1 MGKYYKIWWHWNQ
14 KTKISP
20 TQISILINKIDINRI
35 VVSNKVSLGK
45 KYFIGYKNVK
55 KSDLHAYFFKKWLHI
70 EDTLMKVNTCIFDER
85 WWIVRKIYWNLG
97 KVRNSIKNEFDNEP
111 LCNYKYLKTRIKPY
125 HGKINIDFHNNKIPK
140 EGSQCICLS
149 VILIDSVFRT
159 VNIIILKCF
168 YKNVNILLRKKRCL
182 SILLIHLYIYIQ
194 IMVILHGLTHPKLN
208 LKLY

>member
-1 MGKYYKIWWHWNQ
+1 M
-14 KTKISP
+14 
-20 TQISILINKIDINRI
+20 
-35 VVSNKVSLGK
+35 
-45 KYFIGYKNVK
+45 
-55 KSDLHAYFFKKWLHI
+55 
-70 EDTLMKVNTCIFDER
+70 
-85 WWIVRKIYWNLG
+85 G

-168 YKNVNILLRKKRCL
+168 YKNVNILLRKKKMPEYITY
-182 SILLIHLYIYIQ
+182 SFIHLHTDYGNIAWTNTSQTKLKI
-194 IMVILHGLTHPKLN
+194 ILSKNMLFE
-208 LKLY
+208 LYFMNKKKFMQDFF